1 MHFPQRHL
9 LAQPC
14 KNPSLNLT
22 AHQFSFTR
30 AAAAKSRAAA
40 EVAAAVVA
48 AAPPAAST
56 FSP

>member
-40 EVAAAVVA
+40 EVAVVVA

>member
-40 EVAAAVVA
+40 EAAAVA